1 MAHDPTIQIPVERDW
16 SSKVGFVIA
25 EHRTSC
31 DAGSWP
37 CTVGHNHTGRRT
49 IAINHKLLLACA
61 NGITSIFEVNDL
73 AASVADDSAGI
84 SAIPD
89 SASNCPSPST
99 RSCNRSG

>member
-37 CTVGHNHTGRRT
+37 RTVGHNHTGRRT
-49 IAINHKLLLACA
+49 IAINHKPLLACA
-61 NGITSIFEVNDL
+61 NGITSIFEVNDP
-73 AASVADDSAGI
+73 GRQ
-84 SAIPD
+84 
-89 SASNCPSPST
+89 CCG
-99 RSCNRSG
+99 R